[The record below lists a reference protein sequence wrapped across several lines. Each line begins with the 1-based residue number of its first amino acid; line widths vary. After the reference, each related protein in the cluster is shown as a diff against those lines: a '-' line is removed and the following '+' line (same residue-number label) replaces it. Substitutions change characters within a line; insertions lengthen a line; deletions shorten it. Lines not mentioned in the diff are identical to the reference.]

1 LTSTFSSVALSAR
14 YPRVVVKRACEPL
27 DCPAASVAAVV
38 EVVELVV
45 VVVVVAA
52 AAVAAVD
59 TGRVVVAAAAVA
71 AAAAVDGTAVAVDD
85 HPIPVLGGCVSV

>member
-1 LTSTFSSVALSAR
+1 MTSTFSSVELSAR
-14 YPRVVVKRACEPL
+14 YPRVVVTRACEPL

-52 AAVAAVD
+52 AAVAAAAAVRHVRF
-59 TGRVVVAAAAVA
+59 GRERPRRRDRTRGVAAA
-71 AAAAVDGTAVAVDD
+71 DGRRTT
-85 HPIPVLGGCVSV
+85 